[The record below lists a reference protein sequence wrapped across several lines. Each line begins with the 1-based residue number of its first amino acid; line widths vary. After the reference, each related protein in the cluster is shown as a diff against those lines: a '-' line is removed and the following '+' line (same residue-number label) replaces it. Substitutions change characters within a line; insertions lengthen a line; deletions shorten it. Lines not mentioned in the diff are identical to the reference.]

1 MHYIAQKYDSDMT
14 LQSAK
19 KELQRMGEILY
30 QRQYITGSEGNLS
43 LRMGSDDILITRSGV
58 CKGELTPTDLIKISL
73 KKNTL
78 NQLQKPSS
86 ELRLHLEVYRQ
97 RPEIRA
103 VIHAHPPY
111 VVSLSLAGIS
121 LEKPYTPESVLLLG
135 AVPTAPYGRPS
146 TSQVSESIQK
156 YIKKTD
162 IIILERHGSLTVG
175 QTLKDAFQKLEILEN
190 TAKIVWLGRQAGIIK
205 PLSLKEAKELFSL
218 RRAVY
223 GFEYPV
229 IPFE

>member
-1 MHYIAQKYDSDMT
+1 MT

-19 KELQRMGEILY
+19 KELLRIGKIVY

-43 LRMGSDDILITRSGV
+43 LRIGSNDILITRSGV
-58 CKGELTPTDLIKISL
+58 CKGELTFNDLMKLSL
-73 KKNTL
+73 QKNAF
-78 NQLQKPSS
+78 NHSQKPSS
-86 ELRLHLEVYRQ
+86 EWQLHLEVYRQ
-97 RPEIRA
+97 RPEIKA

-111 VVSLSLAGIS
+111 CISLSLAGIS

-146 TSQVSESIQK
+146 TSQVSKSIQK

-162 IIILERHGSLTVG
+162 IILLERHGSLTVG
-175 QTLKDAFQKLEILEN
+175 YTLKEAFQKLEILET

-205 PLSLKEAKELFSL
+205 PLSLKEAKELFAL
-218 RRAVY
+218 RREVY
-223 GFEYPV
+223 GLEYPI

>member
-1 MHYIAQKYDSDMT
+1 MT

-30 QRQYITGSEGNLS
+30 QRQYITGREGNLS
-43 LRMGSDDILITRSGV
+43 LRVNSNDILITRSGV
-58 CKGELTPTDLIKISL
+58 CKGELTPTDVIKISL
-73 KKNTL
+73 KKNTF
-78 NQLQKPSS
+78 NQFQKPSS

-97 RPEIRA
+97 RPEIEA

-111 VVSLSLAGIS
+111 AVSLSLAGIS

-146 TSQVSESIQK
+146 TSQVSESIQN

-175 QTLKDAFQKLEILEN
+175 HTLKEAFQKLEILEH

-218 RRAVY
+218 RRVTY
-223 GFEYPV
+223 GLEYPV

>member
-1 MHYIAQKYDSDMT
+1 MT

-30 QRQYITGSEGNLS
+30 QRQYITGREGNLS
-43 LRMGSDDILITRSGV
+43 LRMNSNDILITRSGV
-58 CKGELTPTDLIKISL
+58 CKGELTPTDVIKISL
-73 KKNTL
+73 KKNTF
-78 NQLQKPSS
+78 NQFQKPSS

-97 RPEIRA
+97 RPEIKA

-111 VVSLSLAGIS
+111 AVSLSLAGIS

-146 TSQVSESIQK
+146 TSQVSESIQN

-175 QTLKDAFQKLEILEN
+175 HTLKEAFQKLEILEH

-218 RRAVY
+218 RRVTY
-223 GFEYPV
+223 GLEYPV